1 MLPDRPKRQAN
12 DAVGGALV
20 PGNGAVAE
28 KRERLEREL
37 ATETVGNFTAADHL
51 RVSTGELRGGE
62 TR

>member
-37 ATETVGNFTAADHL
+37 ATETVGNFFH
-51 RVSTGELRGGE
+51 GG
-62 TR
+62 